1 MFMDQ
6 TLLTKPILRLDKVS
20 YQYRNNYQSVD
31 AVKDASADFFE
42 GKLYAIIGKSGSGK
56 STLLS
61 VMAGLALPT
70 KGQVI
75 YRGIPTDEVN
85 LDKYRRENVTVVY
98 QSFNLFPLMTCLENV
113 CFPLELLGKT
123 PKEASVIAKEQIAH
137 VNLPETVYKRFPNMI
152 SGGEK
157 QRVAIARALAS
168 GAKVILADEPTGNL
182 DVANG
187 EKIVELLWHLAHD
200 ENYLVIIVT
209 HDLGI
214 TRVADEVLQMS
225 DGYLKPL
232 LLDEIPAIDA
242 LEMSK
247 PA

>member
-6 TLLTKPILRLDKVS
+6 TLLKKPILRLDKVS

>member
-1 MFMDQ
+1 MDQ
-6 TLLTKPILRLDKVS
+6 KSPEPILKLDNVS
-20 YQYRNNYQSVD
+20 YQYSNNYQSVD
-31 AVKDASADFFE
+31 AVKGVSVDFHE
-42 GKLYAIIGKSGSGK
+42 GKMVAIIGKSGSGK

-61 VMAGLALPT
+61 LMAGLALPT
-70 KGQVI
+70 GGQVI
-75 YRGIPTDEVN
+75 YRGTPTDAVN

-113 CFPLELLGKT
+113 CFPLELIGKT
-123 PKEASVIAKEQIAH
+123 PKEAAVIAKEQITH
-137 VNLPETVYKRFPNMI
+137 VNLPETVYRRFPNMI

-168 GAKVILADEPTGNL
+168 GAKIILADEPTGNL

-187 EKIVELLWHLAHD
+187 EKIVELLWHLAHED
-200 ENYLVIIVT
+200 NYLVIIVT

-214 TRVADEVLQMS
+214 TRVADEVMQMT

-232 LLDEIPAIDA
+232 IMDEIPAIDA

-247 PA
+247 QA

>member
-1 MFMDQ
+1 MDQ
-6 TLLTKPILRLDKVS
+6 TLFKEPILRLDKVS

-214 TRVADEVLQMS
+214 TKIADEVMQMT
-225 DGYLKPL
+225 DGYLMPMVL
-232 LLDEIPAIDA
+232 EDA
-242 LEMSK
+242 PSL
-247 PA
+247 

>member
-1 MFMDQ
+1 MDQ
-6 TLLTKPILRLDKVS
+6 MSLTEPILRLNKVC
-20 YQYRNNYQSVD
+20 YQYSNNYQSVD
-31 AVKDASADFFE
+31 AVKEVSVDFHE
-42 GKLYAIIGKSGSGK
+42 GKVYAVIGKSGSGK

-61 VMAGLALPT
+61 LMAGLTLPT
-70 KGQVI
+70 NGQVI
-75 YRGIPTDEVN
+75 YRGTPTDKVN
-85 LDKYRRENVTVVY
+85 LDRYRRENVTVVY

-113 CFPLELLGKT
+113 CFPLELLGKS
-123 PKEASVIAKEQIAH
+123 PKEAALIAREQIAH

-168 GAKVILADEPTGNL
+168 GAKIILADEPTGNL

-187 EKIVELLWHLAHD
+187 EKIVDLLWHLAHD
-200 ENYLVIIVT
+200 DNYLVIIVT

-214 TRVADEVLQMS
+214 TKVADEVMQMT

-232 LLDEIPAIDA
+232 LMDEVPAIDA
-242 LEMSK
+242 LEMSRH
-247 PA
+247 A

>member
-1 MFMDQ
+1 MDQ
-6 TLLTKPILRLDKVS
+6 LSPEPILKLDNVS
-20 YQYRNNYQSVD
+20 YQYSNHYQSVD
-31 AVKDASADFFE
+31 AVKGVNVDFHE
-42 GKLYAIIGKSGSGK
+42 GKMYAIIGKSGSGK

-61 VMAGLALPT
+61 LMAGLALPT
-70 KGQVI
+70 GGQVI
-75 YRGIPTDEVN
+75 YRGTPTDAVN
-85 LDKYRRENVTVVY
+85 LDAYRRENVTVVY

-113 CFPLELLGKT
+113 CFPLELVGKS
-123 PKEASVIAKEQIAH
+123 PKEAAVIAKEQIAH

-168 GAKVILADEPTGNL
+168 GAKIILADEPTGNL

-200 ENYLVIIVT
+200 DNYLVIIVT

-214 TRVADEVLQMS
+214 TKVADEVMQMT
-225 DGYLKPL
+225 DGYLVPMVL
-232 LLDEIPAIDA
+232 EDA
-242 LEMSK
+242 PIFQL
-247 PA
+247 

>member
-1 MFMDQ
+1 MDQ
-6 TLLTKPILRLDKVS
+6 TLFTEPILRLDKVS

-75 YRGIPTDEVN
+75 YHGIPTDEVN

-187 EKIVELLWHLAHD
+187 EKIVELLWHLAHE

-214 TRVADEVLQMS
+214 TKIADEVMQMT
-225 DGYLKPL
+225 DGCLMPMVL
-232 LLDEIPAIDA
+232 EDA
-242 LEMSK
+242 PGL
-247 PA
+247 

>member
-1 MFMDQ
+1 MNQMS
-6 TLLTKPILRLDKVS
+6 LTEPILKLDNVS
-20 YQYRNNYQSVD
+20 YQYSNKYQSVD
-31 AVKDASADFFE
+31 AVKEVSVDFYE
-42 GKLYAIIGKSGSGK
+42 GKMYAIIGKSGSGK

-61 VMAGLALPT
+61 LMAGLTLPT
-70 KGQVI
+70 EGQVI
-75 YRGIPTDEVN
+75 YRGTPTDEVN
-85 LDKYRRENVTVVY
+85 LDKYRRQNVTVVY

-123 PKEASVIAKEQIAH
+123 PKEAAVIAKEQIAH
-137 VNLPETVYKRFPNMI
+137 VNLPESVFKRFPSMI

-187 EKIVELLWHLAHD
+187 EKIVDLLWHLAHD
-200 ENYLVIIVT
+200 DNYLVIVVT

-214 TRVADEVLQMS
+214 TRVADEVMQMS

-232 LLDEIPAIDA
+232 LLDELPAIDA
-242 LEMSK
+242 LEISEQS
-247 PA
+247 

>member
-1 MFMDQ
+1 MDQ
-6 TLLTKPILRLDKVS
+6 TLFTEPILRLDKVS

-113 CFPLELLGKT
+113 CSPLELLGKT

-214 TRVADEVLQMS
+214 TKIADEVMQMT
-225 DGYLKPL
+225 DGYLMPMVL
-232 LLDEIPAIDA
+232 EDA
-242 LEMSK
+242 PGL
-247 PA
+247 

>member
-1 MFMDQ
+1 MDQ
-6 TLLTKPILRLDKVS
+6 TLFKEPILRLDKVS

-31 AVKDASADFFE
+31 AVKDASANFFE

-214 TRVADEVLQMS
+214 TKIADEVMQMS

-232 LLDEIPAIDA
+232 VLDEIPAIDA
-242 LEMSK
+242 LELIRQ
-247 PA
+247 A

>member
-6 TLLTKPILRLDKVS
+6 TLFTEPILRLDKVS

-214 TRVADEVLQMS
+214 TKIADEVMQMT
-225 DGYLKPL
+225 DGYLMPMVL
-232 LLDEIPAIDA
+232 EDAPAF
-242 LEMSK
+242 
-247 PA
+247 

>member
-1 MFMDQ
+1 VFMDQ
-6 TLLTKPILRLDKVS
+6 TLFKEPILRLDKVS

-31 AVKDASADFFE
+31 AVKDASAEFFE

-70 KGQVI
+70 KGQVV

-214 TRVADEVLQMS
+214 TKIADEVMQMT
-225 DGYLKPL
+225 DGYLMPMVL
-232 LLDEIPAIDA
+232 EDA
-242 LEMSK
+242 HGL
-247 PA
+247 

>member
-1 MFMDQ
+1 MDQ

-123 PKEASVIAKEQIAH
+123 PKEASVIAREQIAH

>member
-1 MFMDQ
+1 MDQ
-6 TLLTKPILRLDKVS
+6 KSPEPILKLDNVS
-20 YQYRNNYQSVD
+20 YQYSNNYQSVD
-31 AVKDASADFFE
+31 AVKGVSVDFHE
-42 GKLYAIIGKSGSGK
+42 GKMYAIIGKSGSGK

-61 VMAGLALPT
+61 LMAGLALPT
-70 KGQVI
+70 GGQVI
-75 YRGIPTDEVN
+75 YRGTPTDAVN
-85 LDKYRRENVTVVY
+85 LDAYRRKNVTVVY

-123 PKEASVIAKEQIAH
+123 PREAAVIAKEQITH
-137 VNLPETVYKRFPNMI
+137 VNLPETVYRRFPNMI

-168 GAKVILADEPTGNL
+168 GAKIILADEPTGNL

-187 EKIVELLWHLAHD
+187 EKIVELLWHLAHED
-200 ENYLVIIVT
+200 NYLVIIVT
-209 HDLGI
+209 HDMGI
-214 TRVADEVLQMS
+214 TRVADEVMQMT

-232 LLDEIPAIDA
+232 IMDEIPAIDA

-247 PA
+247 LP

>member
-1 MFMDQ
+1 MDQ
-6 TLLTKPILRLDKVS
+6 TLFKEPILRLDKVS

-31 AVKDASADFFE
+31 AVKDASAEFFE

-70 KGQVI
+70 KGQVV

-214 TRVADEVLQMS
+214 TKIADEVMQMT
-225 DGYLKPL
+225 DGYLMPMV
-232 LLDEIPAIDA
+232 
-242 LEMSK
+242 LENA
-247 PA
+247 PGL